1 MKALEILKRPLLKK
15 LLVWAVALVALVGG
29 LGFLA
34 LPHFLRPFL
43 EKTLTEKLH
52 RQVSIGELAVNPYAL
67 SVRIKAVS
75 IGEKT
80 GGGEL
85 AGFDEAY
92 VNLQGESLFRMAPV
106 VSEVS
111 LAGPRVHL
119 VRNADKS
126 YNITDLIEE
135 FLNKPD
141 TEPKAKYAVYNIRVS
156 GGRIDFEDKPVG
168 GQHRVADLNVGVPFV
183 SNLPSQLEVFVQP
196 SLSAKVDGAP
206 LSLGGKVRPF
216 SADKEAVLQLDVTD
230 ADLTRYVDYVPVAL
244 AFKLPSA
251 RLDSK
256 LALIFS
262 QAEGKP
268 ASVKLSGS
276 VALRQLEA
284 RYKDGRPLLK
294 LVALK
299 VALKSFEPLAGKLD
313 LDTVS
318 VDGLELAVARLKDGS
333 LSLAH
338 LVEPGKAAPPAPTKE
353 QKPAAK
359 PAETPLALTL
369 GEFHLGGGRLDFR
382 DDMPAKP
389 VSASLEGLEAKVSKL
404 TLAGGEP
411 KGRMDLSAGLK
422 SLRLGVNGEKTAAFT
437 LESLALSGVADAD
450 KHELALAEIKAVGG
464 KLVAAREADGQFSLE
479 KLLPPSSGKVA
490 SPKKGKAAPETGKPA
505 WTVAVQK
512 LALEGWAAR
521 LEDKKDGTHLPV
533 LVDGLNLTVEKFS
546 TVKGSKSSLALKAG
560 LGRRGSLALAGNLG
574 LAPLQGK
581 FELDMKGLDLVPL
594 QGYFNQFPHMLVTR
608 GAIDGKG
615 SVSFDVPAR
624 EGQPLKATFRGSLGL
639 GDLSLIDKLN
649 EADLLKWKRLR
660 FNGVDLNLGGKV
672 PLDLSLSEISLTDFY
687 ARLVVNADGTLALR
701 KLVAKDGAAPAQAAP
716 GAAPSASP
724 AAPASAAVAPAPATV
739 AAATPPDKATPPAY
753 RIRVSKV
760 SLQNGRVN
768 YSDYFI
774 KPNYSANL
782 TGVGGSVTGLSSE
795 PGTTAQVDLAG
806 AVDGTAPL
814 KIAGKVNPLSKELYL
829 DITAAASGVE
839 LAGLTAYS
847 GRYAGYALEK
857 GKLSVDIRYFI
868 QNRKLQA
875 ENHVFLDQLTFG
887 DKVDSPE
894 ATKLPV
900 LLAVAL
906 LKNSRGEID
915 INLPVSGSLD
925 DPQFS
930 IGGIVIKVIL
940 NLLAKAVTAPFALL
954 GNLFGGGEE
963 LGWLEFDGGRSA
975 ISKPSEEK
983 LQKLAK
989 ALNDRPALRL
999 DIVGRADAKAD
1010 AEGYKRAQ
1018 LERKVKTQKL
1028 KETVGKGEDAG
1039 AMSEVVVSKEEW
1051 PKYLTLAYKA
1061 ESFPKPKNLIGLA
1074 KSLPPPEMEKL
1085 ILDSI
1090 TMSDENLRR
1099 LADLRARAAESWLV
1113 NTGKVAATRIFV
1125 VAPKVLADKPAEGAP
1140 ADARSKA
1147 SPSRVDF
1154 VLK

>member
-1 MKALEILKRPLLKK
+1 MKALETLKRPLLKK
-15 LLVWAVALVALVGG
+15 LLVGGVALFVLVGA

-34 LPHFLRPFL
+34 LPHFLRPFAENL
-43 EKTLTEKLH
+43 LSEKLH
-52 RQVSIGELAVNPYAL
+52 RPVHIGELAINPYAL
-67 SVRIKAVS
+67 SVRIKGVS
-75 IGEKT
+75 IGEKA
-80 GGGEL
+80 GAGEL
-85 AGFDEAY
+85 LGFDELY
-92 VNLQGESLFRMAPV
+92 VNLEAASLLRMAPV

-126 YNITDLIEE
+126 YNVTDLIDE

-141 TEPKAKYAVYNIRVS
+141 TEPKAQYAVYNIRVS

-168 GQHRVADLNVGVPFV
+168 GLHRVSDVALGVPFV
-183 SNLPSQLEVFVQP
+183 SNLPSQLDVFVQP
-196 SLSAKVDGAP
+196 SLAARVDGAP

-230 ADLTRYVDYVPVAL
+230 ADLTRYVDYVPLAL

-256 LALIFS
+256 LALVFS
-262 QAEGKP
+262 QPDGKP
-268 ASVKLSGS
+268 ATVKLSGS
-276 VALRQLEA
+276 AALRKVDAE
-284 RYKDGRPLLK
+284 YKDGRPLFK
-294 LVALK
+294 LAALK
-299 VALKSFEPLAGKLD
+299 IALKSFEPLAGKLD
-313 LDTVS
+313 LDS
-318 VDGLELAVARLKDGS
+318 VAVEGPELVVARLKDGS

-338 LVEPGKAAPPAPTKE
+338 LALPAKTAAPASQAEQKAAPK
-353 QKPAAK
+353 AA
-359 PAETPLALTL
+359 TPLALTL
-369 GEFHLGGGRLDFR
+369 AEFHLDGGRLAFTDQ
-382 DDMPAKP
+382 MPAKP
-389 VSASLEGLEAKVSKL
+389 VSASLEGLEARAAKL
-404 TLAGGEP
+404 SLAGGEP
-411 KGRMDLSAGLK
+411 RGRTDLSLGFK
-422 SLRLGVNGEKTAAFT
+422 SLHIGVAGEKTAAFS
-437 LESLALSGVADAD
+437 LESLSLSGVADTD
-450 KHELALAEIKAVGG
+450 KHELALAELKAVGG
-464 KLVAAREADGQFSLE
+464 KLAAAREADGQFNLE
-479 KLLPPSSGKVA
+479 KLLPSSNGKSA
-490 SPKKGKAAPETGKPA
+490 PAKKGHAVAAAAKPG
-505 WTVAVQK
+505 WTVSVQK

-521 LEDKKDGTHLPV
+521 LEDRQDKSHLPV
-533 LVDGLNLTVEKFS
+533 VVDGLNLTMEKFS
-546 TVKGSKSSLALKAG
+546 TARGSKSSLALKAG
-560 LGRRGSLALAGNLG
+560 LGRRGALG
-574 LAPLQGK
+574 LAGTLGLSPLQGK

-594 QGYFNQFPHMLVTR
+594 QAYLNHFPNMLVTR
-608 GAIDGKG
+608 GALESKG
-615 SVSFDVPAR
+615 SLSFEVPVR
-624 EGQPLKATFRGSLGL
+624 EGQPLKAAFRGSLGL

-660 FNGVDLNLGGKV
+660 IEGVDLNVGGKL
-672 PLDLSLSEISLTDFY
+672 PLDLSLKEIALSDFY
-687 ARLVVNADGTLALR
+687 AKLVVNADGTLALR
-701 KLVAKDGAAPAQAAP
+701 KLVGATSAAPTAAR
-716 GAAPSASP
+716 P
-724 AAPASAAVAPAPATV
+724 ALQPAPASTTV
-739 AAATPPDKATPPAY
+739 AILPEKAAPLPPAY
-753 RIRVSKV
+753 RVRVNKV

-782 TGVGGSVTGLSSE
+782 TGLGGSVTGLSSE
-795 PGTTAQVDLAG
+795 PGTTAVVDLAG

-829 DITAAASGVE
+829 DLTAAASGVE

-857 GKLSVDIRYFI
+857 GKLSVDIRYSI

-906 LKNSRGEID
+906 LKNRRGEID

-963 LGWLEFDGGRSA
+963 LGWLEFDRGRA
-975 ISKPSEEK
+975 VISKPAEEK

-989 ALNDRPALRL
+989 ALVERPALRL
-999 DIVGRADAKAD
+999 DIVGRVDAPAD
-1010 AEGYKRAQ
+1010 AEGYKRAM
-1018 LERKVKTQKL
+1018 LERKVKAQKL

-1039 AMSEVVVSKEEW
+1039 ALNEVVVSKEEW
-1051 PKYLTLAYKA
+1051 PKYLAQAYKA
-1061 ESFPKPKNLIGLA
+1061 ESFAKPKNMIGLA
-1074 KSLPPPEMEKL
+1074 KTLPPAEMERL
-1085 ILDSI
+1085 MLDNI
-1090 TMSDENLRR
+1090 TVSDENLRH
-1099 LADLRARAAESWLV
+1099 LAELRARAAESWLV
-1113 NTGKVAATRIFV
+1113 NTGKVPATRIFV
-1125 VAPKVLADKPAEGAP
+1125 VAPKLTPDKPADGAP
-1140 ADARSKA
+1140 ADARAKA
-1147 SPSRVDF
+1147 SLSRVDF